1 MKIRNGF
8 VSNSSSSSFVLQLN
22 KDIDDYADY
31 EEFASEYEIS
41 ESEDTYGYTL
51 YNDLKAR
58 SLRLQLDIL
67 DEIKVD
73 LRGTDD
79 LGFEWYDDLREIEK
93 TLSEK
98 ARKMIEKKLRQKY
111 KDNTII
117 VEYEDHDEIGKYMEQ
132 KFMPHFEGTKEIR
145 NHH

>member
-8 VSNSSSSSFVLQLN
+8 VSNSSSSSFVIQLN

-31 EEFASEYEIS
+31 EEFASEYEIP

-73 LRGTDD
+73 LRGTDN

>member
-8 VSNSSSSSFVLQLN
+8 VSNSSSSSFVIQLN

>member
-8 VSNSSSSSFVLQLN
+8 VSNSSSSSFVIQLN

-73 LRGTDD
+73 LRGTDN
-79 LGFEWYDDLREIEK
+79 LGFEWYDDLRAIEK

-111 KDNTII
+111 KDNTIT

>member
-1 MKIRNGF
+1 M
-8 VSNSSSSSFVLQLN
+8 
-22 KDIDDYADY
+22 
-31 EEFASEYEIS
+31 
-41 ESEDTYGYTL
+41 
-51 YNDLKAR
+51 
-58 SLRLQLDIL
+58 
-67 DEIKVD
+67 
-73 LRGTDD
+73 
-79 LGFEWYDDLREIEK
+79 YDDLRAIEK

-111 KDNTII
+111 KDNTIT

>member
-8 VSNSSSSSFVLQLN
+8 VSNSSSSSFVIQLN

-73 LRGTDD
+73 LRGTDN
-79 LGFEWYDDLREIEK
+79 LGFEC
-93 TLSEK
+93 
-98 ARKMIEKKLRQKY
+98 M
-111 KDNTII
+111 TI
-117 VEYEDHDEIGKYMEQ
+117 
-132 KFMPHFEGTKEIR
+132 
-145 NHH
+145 